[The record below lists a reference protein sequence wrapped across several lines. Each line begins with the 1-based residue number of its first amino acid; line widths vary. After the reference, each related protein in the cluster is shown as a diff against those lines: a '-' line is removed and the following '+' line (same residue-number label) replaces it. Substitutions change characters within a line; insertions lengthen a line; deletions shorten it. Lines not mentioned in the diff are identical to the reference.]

1 MRLCIL
7 LCFLSLLAGCAE
19 KTPKTFGIPLSE
31 WNNASD
37 SQREN
42 LIGQYGVNDLSHYD
56 TEPKVTMDS
65 ANQHPTLTP
74 AQSLSILDEH
84 KTPAVAESSKPV
96 IPIKIETPIPAKQI
110 PNKNNWL
117 QLNN

>member
-19 KTPKTFGIPLSE
+19 KIPKTFGIPLSE

-65 ANQHPTLTP
+65 PNQHPVVTP
-74 AQSLSILDEH
+74 AQSLSILDER
-84 KTPAVAESSKPV
+84 KTPAITEPPKP
-96 IPIKIETPIPAKQI
+96 ITPIKIETLVPPKQV
-110 PNKNNWL
+110 PDENNWL